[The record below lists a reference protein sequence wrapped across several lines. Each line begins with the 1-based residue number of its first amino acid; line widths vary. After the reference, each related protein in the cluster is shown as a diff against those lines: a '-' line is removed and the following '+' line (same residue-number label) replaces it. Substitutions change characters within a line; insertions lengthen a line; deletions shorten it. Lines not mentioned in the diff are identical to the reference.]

1 MTQGQTDTLK
11 KAFLKAFRDCGSV
24 TAAATIA
31 GLRTRKEHYRWL
43 EIDQQWTNPTN
54 ITLKK
59 KGKLDERRSSETNS
73 RDRGEQ

>member
-43 EIDQQWTNPTN
+43 EIDQQYCADFAEAEEVA
-54 ITLKK
+54 LEAR
-59 KGKLDERRSSETNS
+59 LRERREALNDPRTN
-73 RDRGEQ
+73 